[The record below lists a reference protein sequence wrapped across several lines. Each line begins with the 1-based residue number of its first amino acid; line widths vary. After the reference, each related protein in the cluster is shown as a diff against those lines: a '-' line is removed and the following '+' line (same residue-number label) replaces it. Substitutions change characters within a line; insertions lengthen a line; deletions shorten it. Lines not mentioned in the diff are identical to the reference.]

1 MNRNV
6 ESHFSRLPR
15 ANIQRSVFDRSSR
28 HLSSGNVGRII
39 PFYVDSVYPGDT
51 FDITT
56 SKVLRF
62 QTLLTPMMDN
72 MYLDTYWF
80 FVPNR
85 LVWQHWEE
93 FCGENKTGPWSQKVE
108 YTVPTIGCPVDE
120 SGALQHFESG
130 TLADY
135 MGLPIGSL
143 WKPTDALAPSA
154 LPFRA
159 YSLII
164 NNFFRDENF
173 ANPLLV
179 NLDDANVNGSNDAP
193 YGDSQNLSA
202 CSLGGKP
209 YLANKYHD
217 YFTSALPSAQKGS
230 PVQVPVDLSGSL
242 AGIVPVRAYDRIM
255 VPHSIDPDNSGRYIL
270 PDDLQPV
277 INAGITLQTSGYNSS
292 AYFDFPV
299 ADSPKTATDWELYN
313 TNQTLGQPFSIDSY
327 QAPAS
332 GVSFSGLSN
341 RAAHI
346 TTPSGGVT
354 GSIGSL
360 NGLSPLNLGADIG
373 EGTAKLDG
381 FGFTINQFRL
391 AYVYQCYLEAIAR
404 SGSRYGEMIQAIFGI
419 TNPDSRLQLP
429 EYLGGN
435 RVPVNI
441 SEVTNVSQ
449 AEKDFLGDVGAKS
462 NTVDVNHDFVKSFT
476 EHGILMGLMVVRYD
490 HSYSQGLER
499 FWTRHKFT
507 DFYNPMF
514 ANLGEV
520 PIYKAEIYAGN
531 ETAYSEDAP
540 INNPE
545 STFGFQEI
553 WADLRYKPNRI
564 SGEMR
569 PGVKNSLAYWHLGD
583 FYKSEPT
590 ISESW
595 LFEDKSNVDR
605 VLAVTSEVANQFWFD
620 VYIQNRC
627 TRCMP
632 MYSVPGLEPKF

>member
-28 HLSSGNVGRII
+28 HLSSGDVGRII

-56 SKVLRF
+56 SKIVRF
-62 QTLLTPMMDN
+62 QTLLTPLMDN
-72 MYLDTYWF
+72 MYMDTYWF

-93 FCGENKTGPWSQKVE
+93 FCGENKTGPWSQKIE

-135 MGLPIGSL
+135 MGLPIRSL

-179 NLDDANVNGSNDAP
+179 NLDDANVTGSNDAP
-193 YGDSQNLSA
+193 FGPNQNLSA

-217 YFTSALPSAQKGS
+217 YFTSALPSSQKGS
-230 PVQVPVDLSGSL
+230 PVEIPISVSGNLSKVVAPVVTTSDLL
-242 AGIVPVRAYDRIM
+242 MPTI
-255 VPHSIDPDNSGRYIL
+255 
-270 PDDLQPV
+270 
-277 INAGITLQTSGYNSS
+277 
-292 AYFDFPV
+292 
-299 ADSPKTATDWELYN
+299 
-313 TNQTLGQPFSIDSY
+313 
-327 QAPAS
+327 PAS
-332 GVSFSGLSN
+332 PVVWRGLSN
-341 RAAHI
+341 NDN
-346 TTPSGGVT
+346 TTIPIVPPT
-354 GSIGSL
+354 DDAPGSIGKLGFRNPSSRV
-360 NGLSPLNLGADIG
+360 NFWYTTDAYVSPGGGGRTVNADPGDGVNNYNVGFGSVPLNLVADLDGVAADISG
-373 EGTAKLDG
+373 A
-381 FGFTINQFRL
+381 GFTINQFRL

-404 SGSRYGEMIQAIFGI
+404 SGSRYGEMIQAIFGV

-435 RVPVNI
+435 RVPINI

-462 NTVDVNHDFVKSFT
+462 NTSDINHDFVKSFT
-476 EHGILMGLMVVRYD
+476 EHGILMGLMVIRYD

-499 FWTRHKFT
+499 FWTRHKYT

-514 ANLGEV
+514 SNLGET

-531 ETAYSEDAP
+531 ETEYSESAP

-583 FYKSEPT
+583 YYKSEPT

-595 LFEDKSNVDR
+595 LFEDKTNVDR
-605 VLAVTSEVANQFWFD
+605 VLCVTSEVANQFWFD
-620 VYIQNRC
+620 VYVQNRC